1 MPASPIKRDVLP
13 TIRVPTIVVHA
24 RGDRMVAL
32 QRGREVAAL
41 IPGAR
46 FIERAALDRWRG
58 QEIKTSGDGFL
69 ATFDGPARAVRCAA
83 EIVDTA
89 ASSLGLT
96 VRTGLH
102 TGECELVGGDV
113 AGIAVHIGARVMA
126 NAGGGE
132 VLASSTVKD
141 LVVGSG
147 LRFADRGRHTL
158 RGVPDDW
165 RLYALER

>member
-1 MPASPIKRDVLP
+1 MPHSGDASIAYQTRLLP
-13 TIRVPTIVVHA
+13 TIRVPTIVVPA

-83 EIVDTA
+83 EIVESVA
-89 ASSLGLT
+89 ALGL
-96 VRTGLH
+96 
-102 TGECELVGGDV
+102 
-113 AGIAVHIGARVMA
+113 
-126 NAGGGE
+126 
-132 VLASSTVKD
+132 S
-141 LVVGSG
+141 VVGFS
-147 LRFADRGRHTL
+147 LRFADRGDYVL
-158 RGVPDDW
+158 RGVSDPW